1 MPGKE
6 RDLMVPITILTLE
19 TLEDLLRQNNALTDE
34 KKRQFQN
41 FKNELL
47 KLAQARSIGKKE

>member
-6 RDLMVPITILTLE
+6 RDLMVSITILQLE

-34 KKRQFQN
+34 KREFQN
-41 FKNELL
+41 FKDDLL
-47 KLAQARSIGKKE
+47 KLAQRRSIGKT

>member
-41 FKNELL
+41 FKGELE
-47 KLAQARSIGKKE
+47 KLGKGMPIGKLK